1 MKRSNC
7 RGFTLVEMLTVM
19 AVIAILAGLILASLM
34 NAGQPTAGRGF
45 ELTVVA
51 AVILGGTSLTGGR
64 GSLIGTLLGV
74 LVLKVIDNGIII
86 LRWDQDLQMVVPG
99 IVIVLATYLDL
110 VRTKNDAT

>member
-1 MKRSNC
+1 MRPERLKLLVFVVTGLL
-7 RGFTLVEMLTVM
+7 RG
-19 AVIAILAGLILASLM
+19 LAGLILASLM
-34 NAGQPTAGRGF
+34 NTGQPTAGRGF

-51 AVILGGTSLTGGR
+51 AVILGGTSLLGGR
-64 GSLIGTLLGV
+64 GTLLGTLLGV

-110 VRTKNDAT
+110 VRKRNDAS